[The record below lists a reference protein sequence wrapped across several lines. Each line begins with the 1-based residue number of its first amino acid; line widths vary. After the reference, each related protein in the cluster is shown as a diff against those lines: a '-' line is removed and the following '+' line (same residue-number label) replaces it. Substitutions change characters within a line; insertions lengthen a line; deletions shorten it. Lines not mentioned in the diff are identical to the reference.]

1 MPKLKTHKGI
11 AKRVR
16 VTRNGK
22 VLVSRPGRRHLLS
35 GKSGKRRRQLRR
47 KQLVAS
53 APAKR
58 MKRLLGLM

>member
-16 VTRNGK
+16 VTRTGK
-22 VLVSRPGRRHLLS
+22 VLVSRPGRRHLQS
-35 GKSGKRRRQLRR
+35 GKPAKRRRQLRR
-47 KQLVAS
+47 KQVV
-53 APAKR
+53 APAAARR